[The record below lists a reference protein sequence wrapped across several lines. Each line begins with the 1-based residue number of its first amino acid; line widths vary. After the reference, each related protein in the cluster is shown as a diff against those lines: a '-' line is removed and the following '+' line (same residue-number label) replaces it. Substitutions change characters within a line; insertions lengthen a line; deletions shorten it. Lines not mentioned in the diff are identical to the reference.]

1 MKYGEYI
8 FIKSNKYFIS
18 KDYLQSLKFID
29 YEKKLI
35 IKIYK
40 WNPYIHHQNIFLH
53 DSLHL
58 RLLYVN

>member
-40 WNPYIHHQNIFLH
+40 WNPYIHHQNISFCTIH
-53 DSLHL
+53 YIYDFSM
-58 RLLYVN
+58 

>member
-40 WNPYIHHQNIFLH
+40 WNPYIHHQNISFCMIYYIY
-53 DSLHL
+53 DFSM
-58 RLLYVN
+58 